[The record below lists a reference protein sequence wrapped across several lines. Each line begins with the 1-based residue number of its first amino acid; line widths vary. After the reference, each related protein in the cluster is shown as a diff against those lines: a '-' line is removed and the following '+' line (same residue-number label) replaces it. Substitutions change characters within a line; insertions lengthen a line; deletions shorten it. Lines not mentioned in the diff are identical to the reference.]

1 MIKSVKKIADYLQ
14 NIDPNKIEEIKP
26 LYIQEEGESLQAIV
40 QGINGLTQR
49 TQLALRNIRKI
60 SQYVAHELR
69 NPLTILQGEAE
80 MVFLKENPQMEDYE
94 RVLKSSLEE
103 VQRITSTLD
112 TIQLI
117 AEFTE
122 KHIPIRREILD
133 LDSWLAQEKG
143 IWERSL
149 GREIVLLTFHQ
160 GPILINTHP
169 RLLFQLID
177 NLVRNI
183 KKHTPETCR
192 CWIQAV
198 QKPGKGIIRISDDG
212 PGLGPE
218 ELAILNKWGFNPK
231 SLGIGLHLCH
241 TIMELLG
248 AEMAFSK
255 SAKGGLEVEISIKGH
270 KPVDSSLAK
279 SSPLS

>member
-1 MIKSVKKIADYLQ
+1 MKSVRQIADYLQ
-14 NIDPNKIEEIKP
+14 NIDPNKIEEVQP
-26 LYIQEEGESLQAIV
+26 LNIQEEGESLQAIV
-40 QGINGLTQR
+40 QGINDLTQR

-80 MVFLKENPQMEDYE
+80 TVFLMENPQMEDYE

-117 AEFTE
+117 AEFSE

-133 LDSWLAQEKG
+133 LNSWLAQEKG

-149 GREIVLLTFHQ
+149 GREIVLFPFHQ

-177 NLVRNI
+177 NLVRNV
-183 KKHTPETCR
+183 KKHTPENCV

-198 QKPGKGIIRISDDG
+198 QEPGKGIIRISDDG

-218 ELAILNKWGFNPK
+218 ELALLNKWGFNPK
-231 SLGIGLHLCH
+231 RLGIGLNLCH

-248 AEMAFSK
+248 AQMAFSK
-255 SAKGGLEVEISIKGH
+255 SEKGGLEVEVSMKGH
-270 KPVDSSLAK
+270 KPADSSLAK